1 MATTRP
7 NILLVLSDDHSV
19 PHVGCYGSPNVKT
32 PNLDRFT
39 LQGMRFN
46 RAYTTSPQC
55 APSRAS
61 IFTGRS
67 PVSLGVTRFAQPAR
81 PDTVFFTD
89 IMRANGYFTGL
100 IGRNHHLAGRTIHTP
115 VEQEALEAAGLLYAE
130 SRFDVVNTFGTKLE
144 TGLDRVPQ
152 GLNAF
157 LDAVPGETPFC
168 LYLGFNQPHT
178 KWSADHP
185 DFQPD
190 PAALKLPGHLPDLP
204 EVRQDY
210 AQFLKDI
217 FDLDRGFGR
226 VMDILDQRGLADN
239 TIVLFMG
246 DNGEALIRGKGT
258 LYNSGN
264 NVPLLIRWPGVVEA
278 NAVTDALVSGEDLAP
293 TLLDVVG
300 LEPEPR
306 TTGVSFLPLLQGKPF
321 EPRKYAFV
329 ERGYHGRIGPI
340 DLSCNMDFS
349 RGVVSDRY
357 FFIYNTTREKP
368 FAPVD
373 VKGLPMWEATVKA
386 HENGTLSSEHE
397 RIYFGPRPMF
407 ELYDLHT
414 DPDQFNNLA
423 DDPAHNAAGIELRDV
438 LTQWMI
444 REQDYLPLPNYTGKR
459 GAS

>member
-1 MATTRP
+1 MATARP
-7 NILLVLSDDHSV
+7 NVLLVLSDDHSV
-19 PHVGCYGSPNVKT
+19 PHVGCYGSGNVKT
-32 PNLDRFT
+32 PNLDRFASE
-39 LQGMRFN
+39 GMRFN

-61 IFTGRS
+61 IFAGRS

-89 IMRANGYFTGL
+89 LLRAHGYFAGL
-100 IGRNHHLAGRTIHTP
+100 IGRPHHLAGRTIHTR
-115 VEQEALEAAGLLYAE
+115 VEQEALESAGLLYAE
-130 SRFDVVNTFGTKLE
+130 GRFDVVNTFRTKLE
-144 TGLDRVPQ
+144 AGLDRVGP

-157 LDAVPGETPFC
+157 LDAVPEGSPFI

-178 KWSADHP
+178 KWKGDHP

-190 PAALKLPGHLPDLP
+190 PAELALPGHLPDLP
-204 EVRQDY
+204 EVREDY
-210 AQFLKDI
+210 ACFLKDI

-226 VMDILDQRGLADN
+226 AMDILDRRGLAEN

-278 NAVTDALVSGEDLAP
+278 GTVTDALVSGEDLSA

-300 LEPEPR
+300 LEPEAR
-306 TTGVSFLPLLQGKPF
+306 MTGVSFLPLLKG
-321 EPRKYAFV
+321 EDGAPRKHAFV

-340 DLSCNMDFS
+340 DHSCNMDFS

-357 FFIYNTTREKP
+357 FFIYNTTPEKP

-373 VKGLPMWEATVKA
+373 VRSLPMWQATVQA
-386 HENGTLSSEHE
+386 HEAGKLSPEHE

-407 ELYDLHT
+407 ELYDLHN
-414 DPDQFNNLA
+414 DPDQFNNLVES
-423 DDPAHNAAGIELRDV
+423 PEHRAAGIELRDV
-438 LTQWMI
+438 LIRWMI
-444 REQDYLPLPNYTGKR
+444 REQDYLPLPNYAG
-459 GAS
+459 GPDE